1 MNDTEKRVLLLDDD
15 EPIAKTLQSM
25 LTRLG
30 YTVRWTGDHLEFFK
44 QVSEWSPQFIFIDLV
59 MPKMDGVE
67 VIEKLAE
74 YDTQAK
80 IVITSG
86 AHPRVLDAAKRSAI
100 EHGLGIVGVL
110 RKPFKSDTLRR
121 LLDVPGASDSGFANS
136 SSTGIVS
143 KLEVDDLEQALKRN
157 EIYIVVQ
164 PKVYCENQNLA
175 GFEVLARWDHKEH
188 GAISP
193 EVFIELAEKNGL
205 IDSLTEQVVSKALHW
220 LAEVPERIVLEP
232 ELSGMSTQLSNLILS
247 INISA
252 LSLTNKDLFLEI
264 GNLCET
270 LNIRTN
276 RIILELTETSA
287 MENPLAS
294 LDILT
299 RLRVQG
305 FMVSLDDFGTGYSSM
320 KQLVRLPFSEIK
332 VDKSFVISSLSNVE
346 SMTIMRSIIELGRS
360 LGLSTTAEGVESAE
374 IMKILKDLGC
384 ELGQGFYISKPL
396 TLEAIDAWIVAHLI
410 KCEKERL
417 AELAHTELLDSDPE
431 ERFDRHTRYAQQ
443 YFDVAYAAVS
453 LVARNRQWF
462 KSNAGL
468 PGQGSDRDESFC
480 AHTISGRDV
489 FEVPDATQHP
499 LFAQYEAVLG
509 EPNVRYYA
517 GMPLK
522 GLQGQHIGAFCII
535 DTKPRKL
542 DSNQLDKLRAL
553 AKLVES
559 ELRITISATT
569 DKLTGALNGDGL
581 DARAHEM
588 LLYAYKLS
596 LPVAQLTLRIENL
609 RDINKTFGYEL
620 GNQALLKVCEVFRT
634 ITRGSDLVGRYSGS
648 QFKAYLLNIP
658 EERVETVVARLK
670 THLEEVNSRSDS
682 YQIEYRCNAFVA
694 QNDDDFVSEFV

>member
-1 MNDTEKRVLLLDDD
+1 MTDIEKRVLLLDDD

-30 YTVRWTGDHLEFFK
+30 YSVHWTDDHVEFFK
-44 QVSEWSPQFIFIDLV
+44 QISEWVPHFIFIDLV

-67 VIEKLAE
+67 IIEKLAE
-74 YDTQAK
+74 YDSPAK

-86 AHPRVLDAAKRSAI
+86 AHPRVLDAAKRSAL
-100 EHGLGIVGVL
+100 EHGLGIVGIL
-110 RKPFKSDTLRR
+110 RKPFKSDTLR
-121 LLDVPGASDSGFANS
+121 LLLEIPDGSNGGTVNYSPVDTVANLRV
-136 SSTGIVS
+136 G
-143 KLEVDDLEQALKRN
+143 DLEQALQN
-157 EIYIVVQ
+157 HEIYIVVQ
-164 PKVYCENQNLA
+164 PKVYCENKNLA
-175 GFEVLARWDHKEH
+175 GFEVLARWNHKEL
-188 GAISP
+188 GSIDP

-205 IDSLTEQVVSKALHW
+205 IDSLTEQVVSQALNW
-220 LAEVPERIVLEP
+220 LAELPDRIVLDQD
-232 ELSGMSTQLSNLILS
+232 LWGMSTLLDNLILS

-252 LSLTNKDLFLEI
+252 RSLINKDLFLDI
-264 GNLCET
+264 ANLCET
-270 LNIRTN
+270 LQIRTN

-287 MENPLAS
+287 MESPLAS

-320 KQLVRLPFSEIK
+320 KQLVRLPFSELK

-346 SMTIMRSIIELGRS
+346 SMTITRSIIELGRS

-374 IMKILKDLGC
+374 TMKILKDLGC
-384 ELGQGFYISKPL
+384 ELGQGFYISRPL
-396 TLEAIDAWIVAHLI
+396 SLEYVDEWIVKHI
-410 KCEKERL
+410 TKCEKERL
-417 AELAHTELLDSDPE
+417 AELAQSELLDTAPE

-443 YFDVAYAAVS
+443 YFEVAYAAVS

-468 PGQGSDRDESFC
+468 PGNGSVRSESFC
-480 AHTISGRDV
+480 AHAISGTDV
-489 FEVPDATQHP
+489 FEVPDTTQHP
-499 LFAQYEAVLG
+499 LFAQYESVLG

-517 GMPLK
+517 GIPLK

-542 DSNQLDKLRAL
+542 DSNQLDKLRSI

-569 DKLTGALNGDGL
+569 DKLTGALNKEGL
-581 DARAHEM
+581 DARSHEM
-588 LLYAYKLS
+588 LIYAYKLS
-596 LPVAQLTLRIENL
+596 LPVAQLILKIENL
-609 RDINKTFGYEL
+609 RDINKTFGYAL
-620 GNQALLKVCEVFRT
+620 GNEALLKVREVLRL
-634 ITRGSDLVGRYSGS
+634 ITRGSDIVGRSSGS

-658 EERVETVVARLK
+658 EERTETVISRLTDHMEK
-670 THLEEVNSRSDS
+670 VNLLSDS
-682 YQIEYRCNAFVA
+682 YQIQYQCSTSSA
-694 QNDDDFVSEFV
+694 QNDAHIT

>member
-1 MNDTEKRVLLLDDD
+1 MTDNEIRVLLLDDD
-15 EPIAKTLQSM
+15 EPIGKTLQSM
-25 LTRLG
+25 LIRLG
-30 YTVRWTGDHLEFFK
+30 YTVRWTDDHLEFFK
-44 QVSEWSPQFIFIDLV
+44 QVSEWVPHFIFIDLV

-67 VIEKLAE
+67 IIEKLAE
-74 YDTQAK
+74 YDNRAK

-100 EHGLGIVGVL
+100 EHGLRIVGIL
-110 RKPFKSDTLRR
+110 RKPFKSDTLRSLLEAPSADNYR
-121 LLDVPGASDSGFANS
+121 LANYSPVGTVAKLKAS
-136 SSTGIVS
+136 
-143 KLEVDDLEQALKRN
+143 DLEQALKRH

-164 PKVYCENQNLA
+164 PKVYCEDQSIA
-175 GFEVLARWDHKEH
+175 GFEVLARWDHQEL

-193 EVFIELAEKNGL
+193 EVFIELAENSDL
-205 IDSLTEQVVSKALHW
+205 IDELTEQVASKALHW
-220 LAEVPERIVLEP
+220 LAELPERITLVP
-232 ELSGMSTQLSNLILS
+232 ELFGMSTLLNNLFLS

-252 LSLTNKDLFLEI
+252 RSLTNKELFI
-264 GNLCET
+264 QIANLCET
-270 LNIRTN
+270 LNIRIN

-287 MENPLAS
+287 MENSLAS

-346 SMTIMRSIIELGRS
+346 SMTIMRSTIELGRS

-374 IMKILKDLGC
+374 TMRVLKELGC

-396 TLEAIDAWIVAHLI
+396 PLETSDAWLVAHMK
-410 KCEKERL
+410 KCEEARL
-417 AELAHTELLDSDPE
+417 AELAQTELLDTDPE

-443 YFDVAYAAVS
+443 YFGVAFAAIS

-468 PGQGSDRDESFC
+468 PGQGSDRNESFC

-499 LFAQYEAVLG
+499 LFSQYEAVLG

-517 GMPLK
+517 GIPLK

-535 DTKPRKL
+535 DTKPRRL
-542 DSNQLDKLRAL
+542 DSVQLDKFRTI
-553 AKLVES
+553 AKMIES

-569 DKLTGALNGDGL
+569 DKLTGTLNRNGL
-581 DARAHEM
+581 NARSHEM
-588 LLYAYKLS
+588 LVYAYKLS
-596 LPVAQLTLRIENL
+596 LPVAQLFLKIENL
-609 RDINKTFGYEL
+609 RDINKTFGYAK
-620 GNQALLKVCEVFRT
+620 GNEVLLKVCEVFRM
-634 ITRGSDLVGRYSGS
+634 ITRGSDVVGRYSGS
-648 QFKAYLLNIP
+648 QFKAYLLDIP
-658 EERVETVVARLK
+658 EERTETVIARLK
-670 THLEEVNSRSDS
+670 AHMEEVNSKSDS
-682 YQIEYRCNAFVA
+682 YQIKYQCSAFA
-694 QNDDDFVSEFV
+694 SKNEEFAPEFL